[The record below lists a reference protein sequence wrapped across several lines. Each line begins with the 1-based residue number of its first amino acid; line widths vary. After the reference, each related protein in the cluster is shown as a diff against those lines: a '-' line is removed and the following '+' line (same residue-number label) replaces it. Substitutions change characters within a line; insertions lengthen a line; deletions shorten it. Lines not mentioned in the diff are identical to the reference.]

1 MPRVLRCHLL
11 RSVTLDRDD
20 EFADHAQ
27 VTAEVGMEFYFAL
40 LHHPWQRG
48 TSENTNGL
56 LREHFPKGEPLGSV
70 SEKRMQKVYGRFN
83 RRPHKLLGCRM
94 SYEVYRSEVLLF
106 ISNTKMHFG
115 RKTADC
121 RKRYTLEKR
130 IILDEMHQRVAVS
143 T

>member
-1 MPRVLRCHLL
+1 MPRALRCHLL

-83 RRPHKLLGCRM
+83 RRPHKLLGCRA
-94 SYEVYRSEVLLF
+94 SYEVYRSEALHLF
-106 ISNTKMHFG
+106 QIPRCIS
-115 RKTADC
+115 
-121 RKRYTLEKR
+121 
-130 IILDEMHQRVAVS
+130 DER
-143 T
+143 